1 MKKNPYI
8 KIAGRKIGPDYE
20 PFIIAEVG
28 INHEGSLTKA
38 KKMVTDAKTAGADC
52 VKFQSHV
59 VEDAMVPAA
68 KKTIPGN
75 AKVSIWEIM
84 ERCALTEKEE
94 YELKKYTESLGLIY
108 LCTPFSR
115 TAADRLEK
123 MKVSAYKIG
132 SGECNNYPLIEHIAS
147 FGKPIILSTGMND
160 IPAVRKAVQIF
171 KKYHTPFALLHTTSI
186 YPTPYNL
193 VRLGALTEIKKNFP
207 EAVVGLSDHSFG
219 IYTSLASIPLEA
231 SIIENHF
238 TSNKKWAG
246 PDISVSLDPKEL
258 KELVIG
264 SKAIFQ
270 SLGGKKNILKEE
282 KPTIDFAYACVVSIK
297 PIIKGEKFTKD
308 NIWVKRPG
316 TGEIKAIDFKK
327 VLGKKASTNIA
338 DGSQIKRSDV
348 AKD

>member
-59 VEDAMVPAA
+59 VEDEMVPAA

-147 FGKPIILSTGMND
+147 FGMTYRRLEK
-160 IPAVRKAVQIF
+160 QF
-171 KKYHTPFALLHTTSI
+171 KFL
-186 YPTPYNL
+186 
-193 VRLGALTEIKKNFP
+193 
-207 EAVVGLSDHSFG
+207 
-219 IYTSLASIPLEA
+219 
-231 SIIENHF
+231 
-238 TSNKKWAG
+238 
-246 PDISVSLDPKEL
+246 
-258 KELVIG
+258 
-264 SKAIFQ
+264 
-270 SLGGKKNILKEE
+270 KNITPPL
-282 KPTIDFAYACVVSIK
+282 PSSTPLQFILPLTI
-297 PIIKGEKFTKD
+297 
-308 NIWVKRPG
+308 W
-316 TGEIKAIDFKK
+316 
-327 VLGKKASTNIA
+327 
-338 DGSQIKRSDV
+338 SDWEP
-348 AKD
+348 